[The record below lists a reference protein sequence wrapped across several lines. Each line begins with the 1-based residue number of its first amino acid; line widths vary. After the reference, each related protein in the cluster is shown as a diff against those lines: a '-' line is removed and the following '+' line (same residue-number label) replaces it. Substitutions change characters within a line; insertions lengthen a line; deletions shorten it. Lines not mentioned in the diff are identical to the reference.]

1 MGKKPPIPCKQR
13 PKEAAAASQSGL
25 LSNAQACLASQTP
38 WRGFSKGP
46 KRSYYQKMSRSN
58 CLAIAFGCSCFFFVQ
73 ELAGLHASLQRQ
85 CDPEPH
91 FTGNVRNRRNRHA
104 LQKSN
109 TSHSHTK
116 HKSAGLAG
124 VSNRVWLGD
133 ASLVCSVIWLVW
145 PKLELIYR
153 LLEGFLVRLGT
164 TPCSEGSWARFFRG
178 AAGFG
183 GASDNC

>member
-1 MGKKPPIPCKQR
+1 MGKKPPF
-13 PKEAAAASQSGL
+13 
-25 LSNAQACLASQTP
+25 LASSVQKRQP
-38 WRGFSKGP
+38 QPRNLGFCQMLRLVWLPTHHGVASRKVR
-46 KRSYYQKMSRSN
+46 KEVIIKKMSRSN

-91 FTGNVRNRRNRHA
+91 FTGNVRSRRNRHA

-133 ASLVCSVIWLVW
+133 ARLVCSVIWLVW

-153 LLEGFLVRLGT
+153 LLDGFLVRLGT